1 MDEKKLKVLNR
12 LRGLCSRREYCV
24 ADVLKKAIDGLEGDP
39 AAAQEVVD
47 VLVKEKYVDD
57 LRYASAFARDKSAIQ
72 GWGEVKIR
80 YMLSAKGVPR
90 DVIDKAL
97 SEIDAERASS
107 KLQKLLETKY
117 KSLKEDPQC
126 RLKLLRYGLGRG
138 YSYDEVNDVV
148 NKLQEQI
155 SAIVKKQKIA
165 ES

>member
-1 MDEKKLKVLNR
+1 MKMDEKKLKVLNR
-12 LRGLCSRREYCV
+12 IRALCSRREYCV
-24 ADVLKKAIDGLEGDP
+24 ADVLKKAADGLEGDR

-97 SEIDAERASS
+97 EEIDQDKADSRLE
-107 KLQKLLETKY
+107 KLLQNKL
-117 KSLKEDPQC
+117 KSLKDDPQC
-126 RLKLLRYGLGRG
+126 RLKLLRFALGRG

-148 NKLQEQI
+148 NSLLKSL
-155 SAIVKKQKIA
+155 
-165 ES
+165 

>member
-1 MDEKKLKVLNR
+1 MTDQQKRILDR

-24 ADVLKKAIDGLEGDP
+24 ADVLKKATDGLEGGH

-47 VLVKEKYVDD
+47 VLVNEKYVDD

-80 YMLSAKGVPR
+80 YMLSAKGVSR

-97 SEIDAERASS
+97 EEIDQDKADSRLE
-107 KLQKLLETKY
+107 KLLQNKL
-117 KSLKEDPQC
+117 KSLKDDPQC
-126 RLKLLRYGLGRG
+126 RLKLLRFALGRG

-148 NKLQEQI
+148 NSLLKSL
-155 SAIVKKQKIA
+155 
-165 ES
+165 

>member
-1 MDEKKLKVLNR
+1 MDEKKLKVLDR

-24 ADVLKKAIDGLEGDP
+24 ADVLKKATDGLEGDR

-97 SEIDAERASS
+97 EEIDQDKADSRLE
-107 KLQKLLETKY
+107 KLLQNKL
-117 KSLKEDPQC
+117 KSLKDDPQC
-126 RLKLLRYGLGRG
+126 RLKLLRFALGRG

-148 NKLQEQI
+148 NSLLKSL
-155 SAIVKKQKIA
+155 
-165 ES
+165 